1 MPCTAGNLFAL
12 DFSSVGN
19 PTVTWMLGGDAQT
32 EAFFN
37 PVYAN
42 GRVYAIQ
49 KEGPES
55 QGGYVLTAATA
66 STGAKAFN
74 VSIEF
79 YAPAFPL
86 AITPSGAVLAYG
98 PFNHMSSGVVRPST
112 FWVVPMRK
120 LDPPPRSRLSVKKR
134 SCCNAHCNSIM
145 MFGLLLVRQVTS

>member
-49 KEGPES
+49 KEGPEG

-98 PFNHMSSGVVRPST
+98 PFNHMSSGVVRPYT
-112 FWVVPMRK
+112 FG
-120 LDPPPRSRLSVKKR
+120 
-134 SCCNAHCNSIM
+134 SCRRVNLTPLPAPGC
-145 MFGLLLVRQVTS
+145 Q